1 VSAIQQV
8 EGQLRQIF
16 PHAHRATRRLT
27 GLQNNFVMKL
37 LRAGKPAHALALM
50 AMVGPTI
57 KACAADN
64 PPPGSG
70 SHTIHSCSPN
80 FIDENELGRL
90 AVQQRGSGTT
100 IAWGVYPK
108 LPADRYK
115 ISIYIGGSV
124 FDGKNQNYPPHGSVP
139 PLVWSTGRKRYV
151 RTYSPGQIFRIAGTS
166 YDAKGGIVQKFYIKC
181 RLV

>member
-1 VSAIQQV
+1 MSFVPHIKA
-8 EGQLRQIF
+8 QLRQF
-16 PHAHRATRRLT
+16 SPEANHSTR
-27 GLQNNFVMKL
+27 GLARCPSHFVMKL
-37 LRAGKPAHALALM
+37 LRVGKPAHALALL

-64 PPPGSG
+64 PAPGSG
-70 SHTIHSCSPN
+70 STHSCSPN
-80 FIDENELGRL
+80 YIDENKLGRL
-90 AVQQRGSGTT
+90 AVQQRGPGTT

-108 LPADRYK
+108 LPAARYK

-139 PLVWSTGRKRYV
+139 PQVWSKRKKRYV
-151 RTYSPGQIFRIAGTS
+151 RAYSPGQIFKITGTS